1 MLHKHV
7 WMIGLTLVA
16 LTLSLPLSK
25 ADDAEKGQPAAAADA
40 AIRVAAK
47 DLYTE
52 YKASEKKANAKYK
65 DKVLEVTG
73 PVRHIDKSVADRVFV
88 EIGTGYGDDNIVKCF
103 FGRVGSRV
111 KDLKGGQQVVI
122 RGTCA
127 GMKGTHVNLSGCE
140 LGTE

>member
-7 WMIGLTLVA
+7 WLIGLVLAVVMMSQGRA
-16 LTLSLPLSK
+16 DEK
-25 ADDAEKGQPAAAADA
+25 AQPTAADT
-40 AIRVAAK
+40 AIRISAK
-47 DLYTE
+47 ELYTE

-73 PVRHIDKSVADRVFV
+73 PVRHVDKTNADRVFV
-88 EIGTGYGDDNIVKCF
+88 ELGTSYGDDDTVKCL

-111 KDLKGGQQVVI
+111 KDVKGGQQVVI

-127 GMKGTHVNLSGCE
+127 GLKGTHVNLSGCE
-140 LGTE
+140 LVTE